1 MLYAI
6 SYVFKDDINEK
17 RNAVRDEHIAHLNG
31 AQDRLKAAGPI
42 MQGDETEEA
51 HGSLIII
58 EAQSLTAAGLFSDT
72 DPYVQA
78 GIVESV
84 NIRPWKALL
93 GKWPS

>member
-6 SYVFKDDINEK
+6 SYVFKNNINEK
-17 RNAVRDEHIAHLNG
+17 RNAVRAEHIAHLEG
-31 AQDRLKAAGPI
+31 AEERLKAAGPVL
-42 MQGDETEEA
+42 QKDGSDEA

-58 EAQSLTAAGLFSDT
+58 EAQSQTAASLFSDT

-84 NIRPWKALL
+84 TIRPWKALL
-93 GKWPS
+93 GNWP